1 MGGSQEN
8 ENGNNIES
16 VLRAILGNYLA
27 TIPFLGKYLILC
39 ELFYSTSVKFILF
52 GFIRSEPTQKEVC
65 L

>member
-1 MGGSQEN
+1 MGGSQED

-39 ELFYSTSVKFILF
+39 EFILF
-52 GFIRSEPTQKEVC
+52 GFIRCEPTLKEVC

>member
-1 MGGSQEN
+1 MGGSQED

-39 ELFYSTSVKFILF
+39 EFILF
-52 GFIRSEPTQKEVC
+52 DFSKVYFIRLHQM
-65 L
+65 